1 MKKLP
6 FKKGMSVVW
15 LTRYHGQI
23 RVTEGVVT
31 MVTTREGHPV
41 VHAKHVGR
49 EGYEFKRSFSP
60 VAGMFQE
67 NPYPIW
73 QLIPIGGKSIK
84 NLSKRAEHASKLFS
98 EYQQKCEEIRR
109 QCEYEA
115 RRWQEEQYRERIK
128 DLENGSRYIDN
139 VVARLGFKKP
149 KTVKVNVNGNIS
161 TVQT

>member
-6 FKKGMSVVW
+6 FKKGMAVVW
-15 LTRYHGQI
+15 LNRYHGQI

-31 MVTTREGHPV
+31 LVTTRDGHPV
-41 VHAKHVGR
+41 VHAKHTGR
-49 EGYEFKRSFSP
+49 ENWEIKRSFSP

-73 QLIPIGGKSIK
+73 QLIPMDGKSIK
-84 NLSKRAEHASKLFS
+84 NLTKRAEHSSRLFS

-115 RRWQEEQYRERIK
+115 RRWQEEQYQDRIK
-128 DLENGSRYIDN
+128 DLENGPQYLDN
-139 VVARLGFKKP
+139 VTARLGFKKP
-149 KTVKVNVNGNIS
+149 KSIKVKYHGKVD